1 MIARAWSC
9 SHSRN
14 RARRASVMRQGGL
27 EGGRVGV
34 LACPE
39 LQTCDRKTWRSSAV
53 ASGGAS
59 TMVSAALSAVAV
71 TRTTESAITTER
83 RVALSL
89 RRVAG
94 MQRA

>member
-1 MIARAWSC
+1 
-9 SHSRN
+9 
-14 RARRASVMRQGGL
+14 MRQGGL

-59 TMVSAALSAVAV
+59 TMVSAALSAVACRFV